1 MSGVYEPL
9 SPRAPVYSAKLI
21 ARAVELYQEGVK
33 PGDIRWTDLHSTL
46 RAEFASELKD
56 VRYDLPNPETVMAW
70 VKKYPNL
77 SQRLKDLRVQQAAP
91 GQRAQRKPLYPP
103 AYQLYLAPPVHNTS
117 VPRWDMNTLL
127 NQMLALVLM
136 AWLFNFAWSLSSDG

>member
-9 SPRAPVYSAKLI
+9 SPRASVYSAKLI

-33 PGDIRWTDLHSTL
+33 PGDIRWADLHSTL

-77 SQRLKDLRVQQAAP
+77 SQRLKDLRVQQATP
-91 GQRAQRKPLYPP
+91 EQGAQRKLLYQP
-103 AYQLYLAPPVHNTS
+103 AYLPYLAPS
-117 VPRWDMNTLL
+117 VPNSGTACWDVLL
-127 NQMLALVLM
+127 RQMMTVVLM
-136 AWLFNFAWSLSSDG
+136 AWLFSFARALSADG

>member
-33 PGDIRWTDLHSTL
+33 PGDIRWADLHSTL

-77 SQRLKDLRVQQAAP
+77 SQRLKDLRVQQATP
-91 GQRAQRKPLYPP
+91 EQGAQRKLLYPP
-103 AYQLYLAPPVHNTS
+103 AYLPYLAPS
-117 VPRWDMNTLL
+117 VPNSGTARWDVLL
-127 NQMLALVLM
+127 RQMMTVVLM
-136 AWLFNFAWSLSSDG
+136 AWLFSFARALSADG